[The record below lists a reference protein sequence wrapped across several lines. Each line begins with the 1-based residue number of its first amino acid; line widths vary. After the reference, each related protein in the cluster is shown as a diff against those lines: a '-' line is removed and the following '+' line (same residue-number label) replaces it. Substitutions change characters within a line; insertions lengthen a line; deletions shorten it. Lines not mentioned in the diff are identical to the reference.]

1 MRQVRRGVF
10 ETNSSSSHSISFA
23 SKLNKCDY
31 SQLKP
36 DDEGFIWCYLEEFGW
51 GYYGDYPLNSAILK
65 LDYLVT
71 QIYCQLY
78 IEDDEDFREEIMN
91 SSDFKMLEEDIV
103 TTLKKNGIKV
113 KGIKVAADGTGR
125 VDHQSICFIKNI
137 LPDGCETYSDFIFN
151 PAYSLIITD
160 DCSAYSNLII
170 GNEAI
175 TDEVVI
181 KEIGW

>member
-1 MRQVRRGVF
+1 MRQIRRGVF

-71 QIYCQLY
+71 QIFCQLY
-78 IEDDEDFREEIMN
+78 IEEDEDFKEEIMN

-103 TTLKKNGIKV
+103 TTLKKNGIEI
-113 KGIKVAADGTGR
+113 KGIKVTADRTSR
-125 VDHQSICFIKNI
+125 IDHQSVCPIKDI
-137 LPDGCETYSDFIFN
+137 LPDSCETYSDFIFN

-160 DCSAYSNLII
+160 DCCDPEDSLSD
-170 GNEAI
+170 
-175 TDEVVI
+175 DESLV

>member
-1 MRQVRRGVF
+1 MRQIRRGVF

-23 SKLNKCDY
+23 SKLNGCDY

-36 DDEGFIWCYLEEFGW
+36 DSEGFIWCYLEEFGW

-78 IEDDEDFREEIMN
+78 IEDGEDFKEEIMN
-91 SSDFKMLEEDIV
+91 SRDFKMLEEDVV
-103 TTLKKNGIKV
+103 TTLKENGIV
-113 KGIKVAADGTGR
+113 AEGIKIAADGTSR
-125 VDHQSICFIKNI
+125 VDHQSVCPIRDI
-137 LPDGCETYSDFIFN
+137 LPESCETYSDFIFN

-160 DCSAYSNLII
+160 DSYSPSDFISD
-170 GNEAI
+170 
-175 TDEVVI
+175 DETFV